1 MKGYWQL
8 TLAQLKLFARN
19 KTVIFWT
26 TFFPLLLMV
35 VLGYFLGD
43 GGSQVKL
50 QLGWVDYDRTPASL
64 ELKEAIGLQG
74 GFNIEDFEDNEGQ
87 AKEAL
92 KEGELSVVLVVPQ
105 GYGAALAEEEVA
117 PPLSLFYDEVDQSE
131 AQLSFALLEKAVDD
145 LNKQLVHFE
154 ERISYEKIGI
164 KATHLT
170 YIDFLV
176 PGIVAL
182 MIMSSNM
189 NGVAAQIASWRER
202 QVLRRFKISGVK
214 ARTFIAAQITARLL
228 LNITQSILVLFVGIY
243 LLGAQMN
250 GSWLLLLFYIVLGIL
265 VFLSIGFIIA
275 GLSKTPE
282 HAAPVAGFISF
293 PMFFLG
299 GIFFPISEMPSFIQ
313 PLVYALPISH
323 LSDALRQVMNIGYG
337 LVELWLPTLALLL
350 WFIASFTISA
360 LVFKWE

>member
-26 TFFPLLLMV
+26 TLFPLLLMIT
-35 VLGYFLGD
+35 LGLFLGG
-43 GGSQVKL
+43 GGSVSL
-50 QLGWVDYDRTPASL
+50 QLGWVDQDQTAASQ
-64 ELKEAIGLQG
+64 ELKAAMGAQG
-74 GFNIEDFEDNEGQ
+74 AFVVEDWSHDAEG
-87 AKEAL
+87 AKQAL
-92 KEGELSVVLVVPQ
+92 KDGELSIVLVVPE
-105 GYGAALAEEEVA
+105 GYGQSLSQEEKV
-117 PPLSLFYDEVDQSE
+117 PPLSIFYDEVDQSE
-131 AQLSFALLEKAVDD
+131 AQLSFALVESVLDD
-145 LNKQLVHFE
+145 LNKELVQFE
-154 ERISYEKIGI
+154 ERVTYEKFGI
-164 KATHLT
+164 EAANLT

-202 QVLRRFKISGVK
+202 QILRRFEISGVRS
-214 ARTFIAAQITARLL
+214 RTFIAAQITARMI
-228 LNITQSILVLFVGIY
+228 LNITQSLLVLFVGIY

-250 GSWLLLLFYIVLGIL
+250 GSWLLLLFYIILGIL

-299 GIFFPISEMPSFIQ
+299 GIFFPINNMPQFLQ
-313 PLVYALPISH
+313 PVVYALPISH
-323 LSDALRQVMNIGYG
+323 LADALRQVMNVGYG
-337 LVELWLPTLALLL
+337 LVELWLPTLVLMI
-350 WFIASFTISA
+350 WFIASFAISA
-360 LVFKWE
+360 WAFKWE